1 MSEDGGT
8 DDSQKTE
15 EPTARKLEEARKR
28 GQVIYSREVTNW
40 VLIFAATL
48 LVVGAGPPIA
58 SSLKDVL
65 RVFLERPHDLLADPA
80 GLGNVLRALLAEIAL
95 LILLPMSLLIV
106 AAVFSGYIQTGPI
119 FTAEPIKPDLKKIS
133 IVSGMGRL
141 FSKRALAEFFKSL
154 AKLVVI
160 GVAAT
165 MAVMPYFAGLDH
177 FVGEDIA
184 QSLFDMQTLF
194 IKMMTAIL
202 IVLFII
208 AIADYMYQRHEF
220 MQKMK
225 MSKQEI
231 KDEYKQTEGDP
242 HVKGKLRQ
250 LREQKARQ
258 RMIQNVPDAD
268 VIITNPTHYAV
279 ALKYDPKEMDAPK
292 MVAKGTD
299 AVAEK
304 IKEVGRENKVPV
316 IENPVLC
323 RALFDSMDI
332 DQFIPTEHFKAVAEV
347 ITYVFKLKGKRL

>member
-40 VLIFAATL
+40 VLMFVATL

-58 SSLKDVL
+58 SSLMDIL

-80 GLGNVLRALLAEIAL
+80 GLGNVLRALLAEVAL
-95 LILLPMSLLIV
+95 LVLLPMCLLIV

-119 FTAEPIKPDLKKIS
+119 FTAETIKPDLKKIS
-133 IVSGMGRL
+133 VISGFGRL
-141 FSKRALAEFFKSL
+141 FSKRALAEFLKSL

-165 MAVMPYFAGLDH
+165 LALMPYFAGLDH

-184 QSLFDMQTLF
+184 QSMFDMQTLF

-202 IVLFII
+202 IILFLI
-208 AIADYMYQRHEF
+208 ALGDYLYQRHEF
-220 MQKMK
+220 MEKMK

-304 IKEVGRENKVPV
+304 IKEVGRDNKVPV
-316 IENPVLC
+316 IENPILC